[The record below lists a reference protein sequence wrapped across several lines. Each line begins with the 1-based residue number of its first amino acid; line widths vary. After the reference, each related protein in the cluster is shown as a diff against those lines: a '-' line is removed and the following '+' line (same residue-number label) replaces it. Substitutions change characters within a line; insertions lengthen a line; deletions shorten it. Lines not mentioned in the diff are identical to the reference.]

1 MVSEVSLQNLIPMPS
16 RWGVATKAIR
26 VPLEFLEDIYALVEE
41 KVAQLK
47 EACASAVQAEVVQEV
62 VQELGQVEPVPNEV
76 DLLAIHEQEKQSKT
90 RQQAKLERRKA
101 AAKKNAAVTFT
112 DVRIET
118 NDEIIEDAKYRYS
131 LKLATDKH
139 QEMVEFLA
147 KIEKESGKEKRN
159 SYIQQLMYFPWLSH
173 LSDGL
178 DWQWHTCDGIPL
190 KEECEKYFDNWILT
204 TEFMQDEMDFVN
216 LITELLQTYNEA
228 SLAIDAYILDWK
240 GTDKEL
246 IKQLDRFRKQYY

>member
-1 MVSEVSLQNLIPMPS
+1 MVSDASLQNLIPMPS

-26 VPLEFLEDIYALVEE
+26 VPVEFLQEIYALVEE

-47 EACASAVQAEVVQEV
+47 EACASAVNQAEA
-62 VQELGQVEPVPNEV
+62 VQELEQIEIVPNEV

-139 QEMVEFLA
+139 QEMVEFFA
-147 KIEKESGKEKRN
+147 KIEKNHGTEKRN
-159 SYIQQLMYFPWLSH
+159 SYIQQLLYFPWLSH

-190 KEECEKYFDNWILT
+190 KEECEKYFQEWILT
-204 TEFMQDEMDFVN
+204 TEFMQDEIDFVN
-216 LITELLQTYNEA
+216 LINQLLETYDEA
-228 SLAIDAYILDWK
+228 SLAIDGYIFDWK
-240 GTDKEL
+240 GSDKEL

>member
-1 MVSEVSLQNLIPMPS
+1 MVSNTSLQNLIPMPS

-26 VPLEFLEDIYALVEE
+26 VPVEFLQEIYALVEE
-41 KVAQLK
+41 KVQELK
-47 EACASAVQAEVVQEV
+47 EACTHTDQAEVES
-62 VQELGQVEPVPNEV
+62 PKV
-76 DLLAIHEQEKQSKT
+76 DLLKIQEQEIFAAQSKRD
-90 RQQAKLERRKA
+90 RQQAKLDRRKA

-112 DVRIET
+112 DVKPET

-159 SYIQQLMYFPWLSH
+159 GYIQQLMYFPWLSH

-190 KEECEKYFDNWILT
+190 KEECEKYFDEWILT
-204 TEFMQDEMDFVN
+204 TEFMQDEIDFVN
-216 LITELLQTYNEA
+216 LINQLLETYDEA
-228 SLAIDAYILDWK
+228 SLAIDGYIFDWK
-240 GTDKEL
+240 GSDKEL